1 MCKRLTCFVP
11 HLFPCSWQFTLTKHR
26 HSDIHT
32 PGLWLKDKKGVDENV
47 GCVWLKFGGWLKGKL
62 QQTETLSES
71 QLDTF
76 LPEIDVCDWKDIQLR
91 STTTCSCHGVFT
103 AVQTSTEPD
112 LLLLMY
118 WSEFLLIQEESPRL
132 WNMTGFL
139 FLDWHTANFLV
150 TWRLKTALLCNSLAV
165 LVASCIKPKKKFLWS
180 FYMFL

>member
-76 LPEIDVCDWKDIQLR
+76 LPV
-91 STTTCSCHGVFT
+91 
-103 AVQTSTEPD
+103 
-112 LLLLMY
+112 
-118 WSEFLLIQEESPRL
+118 
-132 WNMTGFL
+132 TGRTFS
-139 FLDWHTANFLV
+139 FV
-150 TWRLKTALLCNSLAV
+150 PQQ
-165 LVASCIKPKKKFLWS
+165 LVAVMEFSQLSRLQQSQTCYYWCIDPSSFWS
-180 FYMFL
+180 RKNHRDCEIWQGFCSSTGTQPTSWWHEGWKLPCCVIL